1 MSEMSKTT
9 KMEETML
16 RGIRWLFAAVITVG
30 VAVQAV
36 AIEENKSNL
45 WFGGD
50 EGIEVVWKSGK
61 NLAYAEDDPKI
72 VPHMTAR
79 SRTMEQ
85 ALLKIG
91 ERTYLAYG
99 WDITSPMMVVGDDGL
114 IIVDPPMAMEAG
126 QEVLEAFRRV
136 TDKPVKAI
144 VYTHNHIDH
153 VSGVKAFTNEED
165 VASGKVDIYAHETLI
180 QGVINWAST
189 VGPIEGRRT
198 SYTAAVFL
206 PKGPDGSVHDALGP
220 VARPGTVTFIPPSKT
235 FSDTLDVTVAGVK
248 MHLLYLPSETE
259 DEIIVWFPEEKL
271 LNSAEV
277 MQGENF
283 PNIYTIR
290 GTKYRD
296 PVKWFKSI
304 DVMRE
309 FPAEYLVPTHGRP
322 IVGYDNIQNMLT
334 AYRDAIQFVHDQTIR
349 YMNQGY
355 TPEQLVELVV
365 LPPHLAEHPWLSEDY
380 GSVKHVVRNIYGG
393 YLGWFQADPW
403 TLDPMPYMER
413 AERYVKLMGGRNA
426 VLKAAKKAVN
436 DGEYTWAAEI
446 LTNVI
451 RIDNNDMEARN
462 LKAEAYR
469 QFAYTLTNVNWR
481 NWSLTAAAELEGKV
495 DMTGGFAFTS
505 SDVIRAFTTDK
516 LLEMITT
523 RIDPEKSIDVNL
535 TMGFKFNDTNER
547 YALEIRRGVVQF
559 HTNIPDNASITMVTD
574 RDYMNRMLVGDT
586 PITGEMVAAI
596 EGGDPAPMV
605 AIMAAIDSGEIRL
618 EGGTKK
624 DVQKFFSYFDK
635 PVDVG
640 AINLIVR

>member
-1 MSEMSKTT
+1 MSKTT

-574 RDYMNRMLVGDT
+574 RDHMNRMLVGDT

>member
-1 MSEMSKTT
+1 MVV
-9 KMEETML
+9 
-16 RGIRWLFAAVITVG
+16 GFAAQINAQTV
-30 VAVQAV
+30 
-36 AIEENKSNL
+36 NKSNL

-114 IIVDPPMAMEAG
+114 IIVDPPMALESG

-153 VSGVKAFTNEED
+153 VSGVKAFATEED

-206 PKGPDGSVHDALGP
+206 PKGPEGSVHDALGP

-259 DEIIVWFPEEKL
+259 DEIILWFPEEKL

-296 PVKWFKSI
+296 PVQWFKSI

-322 IVGYDNIQNMLT
+322 IVGYDNVQNMLT

-349 YMNQGY
+349 YMNRGY
-355 TPEQLVELVV
+355 TPDQLVEFVV
-365 LPPHLAEHPWLSEDY
+365 LPPHLAAHPWLSEDY

-403 TLDPMPYMER
+403 TLDPMPYMDR
-413 AERYVKLMGGRNA
+413 AERYVELVGGRDA
-426 VLKAAKKAVN
+426 VVKAAKKAVN

-451 RIDNNDMEARN
+451 RIDNNDMAARN

-523 RIDPEKSIDVNL
+523 RIDPKKSIDVNL

-574 RDYMNRMLVGDT
+574 RDYMNRMLVGDI
-586 PITGEMVAAI
+586 PITGEMVTAI

-624 DVQKFFSYFDK
+624 DVQKFFSYFDE